1 MKRKVFKLAALG
13 VLLVAIVTAVF
24 FLGDYMDER
33 TRLVTK
39 ESIRRAMINCYAL
52 EGAYPDSLKYLE
64 ENYGVWVD
72 YKRFDVTYK
81 VVAPNMLPQVEVR
94 VRGQK
99 EL

>member
-1 MKRKVFKLAALG
+1 MKKKVLKLG
-13 VLLVAIVTAVF
+13 VLAVLLLAAVAGMF
-24 FLGDYMDER
+24 LLGDYMDER
-33 TRLVTK
+33 TRIVTK

-52 EGAYPDSLKYLE
+52 EGAYPQQLDYLE

-94 VRGQK
+94 MKGQK
-99 EL
+99 EF